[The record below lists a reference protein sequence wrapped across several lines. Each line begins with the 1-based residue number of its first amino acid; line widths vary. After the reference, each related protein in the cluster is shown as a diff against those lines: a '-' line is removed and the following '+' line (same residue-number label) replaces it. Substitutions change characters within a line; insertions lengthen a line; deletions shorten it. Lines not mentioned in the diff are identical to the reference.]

1 MLRQFSVVIALLGIV
16 ATARAG
22 DTLEVKQY
30 GAEVPLT
37 ELVVPES
44 EFGLLRF
51 AVCGGCT
58 IQTARLSGDTTYFV
72 NNDAVTFADFAASV
86 QDVQRAHSIAERSI
100 AGVFF
105 DVGAERVASV
115 AIVTPRQP

>member
-1 MLRQFSVVIALLGIV
+1 MLRQISVVAMLVGIV

-22 DTLEVKQY
+22 DTLEVKQH
-30 GAEVPLT
+30 GAEVPLA

-51 AVCGGCT
+51 AVCAGCT
-58 IQTARLSGDTTYFV
+58 IQAARLSGDTTYFV
-72 NNDAVTFADFAASV
+72 NNSAVTFVDFSTSV
-86 QDVQRAHSIAERSI
+86 RDAKSANSIAERSI

-105 DVGAERVASV
+105 DVGSERVASV
-115 AIVTPRQP
+115 AIVTPR